1 MHYLKNQLHSNLVEE
16 EDGPDM
22 LIEND
27 GWEEEVEPVDEDDVI
42 SDLDSEHT
50 DQSTL
55 GEATLC
61 RRHHRHGCGAP
72 PCLSSPMDGPN

>member
-42 SDLDSEHT
+42 SDLDSKHANE
-50 DQSTL
+50 
-55 GEATLC
+55 
-61 RRHHRHGCGAP
+61 
-72 PCLSSPMDGPN
+72 